1 MEVGVREGGEK
12 IGETELITRYES
24 EGGRGHTGGGVMAP
38 PDTPRW

>member
-24 EGGRGHTGGGVMAP
+24 EGEGAA
-38 PDTPRW
+38 